1 VCAVTGMCGGEL
13 RVFLVC
19 CGGLLT
25 LRQVLPAA
33 SIGNQ
38 GYTADVDVGVGDD
51 CATMRLTSQ

>member
-1 VCAVTGMCGGEL
+1 MCGGEL